1 MLATLHNVWFYLDI
15 MRRIRQSILLGN
27 FPELLR
33 ATPQSGSSYFKLRF
47 EPFAASHS
55 GIIHDNWANMLVPAF
70 LPAPSGSPGGNF
82 LSGILP
88 IVLMFGIAYF
98 LIFLPVQR
106 QRKQQK
112 EMLKGLQNG
121 QTVLTS
127 GGIVGTI
134 IAVNSDD
141 TLILRVKPDNLK
153 LQVSRSS
160 VTSLVTG
167 EGQSAKK

>member
-1 MLATLHNVWFYLDI
+1 MLDFFESGL
-15 MRRIRQSILLGN
+15 
-27 FPELLR
+27 
-33 ATPQSGSSYFKLRF
+33 TPACGTA
-47 EPFAASHS
+47 P
-55 GIIHDNWANMLVPAF
+55 IISLTMANMLYPAV
-70 LPAPSGSPGGNF
+70 LLLLQSAPSSNF

-88 IVLMFGIAYF
+88 IILMFGIAYF

-106 QRKQQK
+106 QRKQQQQ
-112 EMLKGLQNG
+112 MLKGLQNG

-134 IAVNSDD
+134 VAVNNDD

-167 EGQSAKK
+167 EEQSAKK